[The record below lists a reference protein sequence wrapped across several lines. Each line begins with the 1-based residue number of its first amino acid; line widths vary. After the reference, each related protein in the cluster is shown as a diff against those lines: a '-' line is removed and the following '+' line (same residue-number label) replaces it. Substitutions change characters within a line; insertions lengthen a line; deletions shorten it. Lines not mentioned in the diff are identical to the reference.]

1 MSRDFDLEGA
11 VVHVVATALAT
22 GFYGA
27 MIVALYK
34 IASGM

>member
-1 MSRDFDLEGA
+1 MSRDFDLESA
-11 VVHVVATALAT
+11 VVHILATAVAT

-34 IASGM
+34 IAAGA